1 MDLGR
6 PISTVIP
13 SLDGA
18 VLGVLA
24 RTARLI
30 SGRQVH
36 RLAGTGSEAGVR
48 LVLNR
53 LSKTGLVHVHDAGN
67 SLLYSLNRRHL
78 AADAVLQLAD
88 LRQRFIAMLSEEI
101 GRWALQPLHASLFG
115 SAARGDGTV
124 ESDVDLL
131 LVRSDSQDELDM
143 RWQEQLLMLAELIDA
158 RTGNRAQMYDLSAGG
173 LRKHVSTGEPIVDEW
188 RRDAITL
195 IGFDFPALLREIA
208 AVEGQT

>member
-6 PISTVIP
+6 PINTVIP

-18 VLGVLA
+18 VLEVLA
-24 RTARLI
+24 HTTRLI

-36 RLAGTGSEAGVR
+36 QLAGTGSEAGVR

-53 LSKTGLVHVHDAGN
+53 LSRTGLVHVHDAGN

-78 AADAVLQLAD
+78 AAEVVIRLAD
-88 LRQRFIAMLSEEI
+88 LRTAFIAMLSEEI
-101 GRWALQPLHASLFG
+101 DRWAVKPLHASLFG
-115 SAARGDGTV
+115 SAARGDGTT

-131 LVRSDSQDELDM
+131 LVRTDAQDELDM
-143 RWQEQLLMLAELIDA
+143 RWQEQLAMLAELILA

-173 LRKHVSTGEPIVDEW
+173 LRKHLSTGEPIVDEW
-188 RRDAITL
+188 RRDAVTL
-195 IGFDFPALLREIA
+195 FGPDFTKFLRQIA
-208 AVEGQT
+208 PTEDAV

>member
-24 RTARLI
+24 RTTRLI

-101 GRWALQPLHASLFG
+101 EKWAVQPMHASLFG

-143 RWQEQLLMLAELIDA
+143 QWQEQLAMLAELIDA
-158 RTGNRAQMYDLSAGG
+158 RTGNRAQMYDVSAGG

-195 IGFDFPALLREIA
+195 TGLDFRALVRE
-208 AVEGQT
+208 VVGDT